1 MSKVTN
7 IAFIGKRNEGK
18 SSLVNFLLGQDSSI
32 VSDVP
37 GTTAD
42 PVSRRMEI
50 FGIGPCNIIDT
61 AGIDDTGELGS
72 KRTKKTYEM
81 LAKVDIAVLIF
92 SQNDFTSFE
101 RDMMG
106 KLSELSVPVIIL
118 HGHSDL
124 ESLDSGVAQEL
135 SELYRCDVAE
145 VTLKGLSEQESLEQ
159 KELLLSLIVKA
170 FSTIKGRELEMF
182 EGIVSAGD
190 KVLLVCPID
199 SEAPTG
205 RLILPQVNAIRNLLD
220 VNAMAMV
227 VQPSEVPALF
237 PDGKNTFGFSLVVTD
252 SQAFAK
258 VNGMVPD
265 DIPLTSFSMLLA
277 RSKGCFEKYVEG
289 TPKIDSLCDGDRILM
304 LESCTHHSSCEDIGR
319 VKIPALFR
327 KYTGRNLSFDFVSGL
342 DAIDTD
348 IREYAMV
355 VQCGGCMVTSKQLWA
370 RLQPA
375 IANGVPVT
383 NYGMAIAYMN
393 GIFDRTVAPLIYDRN
408 AR

>member
-18 SSLVNFLLGQDSSI
+18 SSLVNYLLGQDSSI

-50 FGIGPCNIIDT
+50 FGIGPCNLIDT
-61 AGIDDTGELGS
+61 AGIDDTGELGE

-101 RDMMG
+101 RDIMER
-106 KLSELSVPVIIL
+106 LSELSVPVIIL
-118 HGHSDL
+118 HGHSDI
-124 ESLDSGVAQEL
+124 ESLDPGVAQEL

-205 RLILPQVNAIRNLLD
+205 RLILPQVNAIRSLLD
-220 VNAMAMV
+220 MRAMAMV
-227 VQPSEVPALF
+227 VQPCEVPALF

-252 SQAFAK
+252 SQAFAM
-258 VNGMVPD
+258 VNGMVPEE
-265 DIPLTSFSMLLA
+265 IQLTSFSMLLA
-277 RSKGCFEKYVEG
+277 RSKGCFKEYVDG
-289 TPKIDSLCDGDRILM
+289 TPKIDSLRDGDRILM

-327 KYTGRNLSFDFVSGL
+327 KYTGRKLSFDFVSGL
-342 DAIDTD
+342 DAINTD

-370 RLQPA
+370 RLQPV

-393 GIFDRTVAPLIYDRN
+393 GIFDRTVAPLIYDKN

>member
-205 RLILPQVNAIRNLLD
+205 RLILPQVNAIRSLLD
-220 VNAMAMV
+220 MNAMAMV
-227 VQPSEVPALF
+227 VQPCEVPALF

-277 RSKGCFEKYVEG
+277 RSKGCFKEYVDG
-289 TPKIDSLCDGDRILM
+289 TPRIDSLRDGDRILM

-327 KYTGRNLSFDFVSGL
+327 KYTGRKLSFDFVEFVEF
-342 DAIDTD
+342 A
-348 IREYAMV
+348 
-355 VQCGGCMVTSKQLWA
+355 
-370 RLQPA
+370 
-375 IANGVPVT
+375 
-383 NYGMAIAYMN
+383 
-393 GIFDRTVAPLIYDRN
+393 
-408 AR
+408 